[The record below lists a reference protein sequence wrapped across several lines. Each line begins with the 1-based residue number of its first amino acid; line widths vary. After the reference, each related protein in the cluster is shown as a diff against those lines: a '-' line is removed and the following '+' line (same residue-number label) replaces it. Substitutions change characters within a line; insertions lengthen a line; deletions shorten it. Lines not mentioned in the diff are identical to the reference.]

1 MRVSITRIYIY
12 VSGRRIMKI
21 SLGKSNES
29 DRIFT
34 CVRMSECMY
43 HENMF
48 YEGTSHSFLYIVHDD
63 IFVANL
69 FLEIRGHSRGV
80 ILIISRRE
88 IFNSTAVI

>member
-1 MRVSITRIYIY
+1 
-12 VSGRRIMKI
+12 
-21 SLGKSNES
+21 
-29 DRIFT
+29 
-34 CVRMSECMY
+34 MY